1 MQRGAS
7 ACARWGQCNVR
18 AAAAD
23 EAEEQHSCRQTF
35 DDRACITV
43 MLEAMDILKK
53 SKLDCQVIF
62 CATVQEE
69 CGGGGARASVWN
81 AKPDMA
87 IAMDVCHAPTP
98 GIKPFDAIDITKVS
112 ITCGPNIHPKMF
124 K

>member
-1 MQRGAS
+1 M
-7 ACARWGQCNVR
+7 
-18 AAAAD
+18 
-23 EAEEQHSCRQTF
+23 
-35 DDRACITV
+35 
-43 MLEAMDILKK
+43 
-53 SKLDCQVIF
+53 
-62 CATVQEE
+62 QEE

-124 K
+124 KMITEAADEQNIPWDYDVAPRIREPTHGIPRYRWAAWRRVLFRCRSGICIQA